1 MKGAIPL
8 LIALLV
14 AGCGGVT
21 AKSSVK
27 RDATLYPPNNG
38 DICLLAGAPTSDVE
52 YEVLGRVVAT
62 KRSYG
67 SSDELFVPMALE
79 ARKLGADAI
88 INLQASQRFKG
99 PLPWRV
105 TSPTGDGQA
114 IKVLPESPPIE
125 CLLAGGR
132 LLGRDGLVTQNTA
145 PKVVSATATQ
155 PGTSTDGEVTSGDD
169 TGLKPDL
176 HSELV
181 KLDDLRQ
188 QGILTDAEFETEKKK
203 LLARN

>member
-1 MKGAIPL
+1 MKGAIAL
-8 LIALLV
+8 LAGVLV

-21 AKSSVK
+21 AKSSVN

-38 DICLLAGAPTSDVE
+38 NICLLAGAPPSDVE

-67 SSDELFVPMALE
+67 SSDELFLPMALE
-79 ARKLGADAI
+79 GRKLGADAI

-114 IKVLPESPPIE
+114 VKVLSESPKIE

-132 LLGRDGLVTQNTA
+132 LLGPDGLVTKNTG
-145 PKVVSATATQ
+145 PEVVSEKVTQ
-155 PGTSTDGEVTSGDD
+155 SSESKDVEVTSRDD
-169 TGLKPDL
+169 TLSKPDL
-176 HSELV
+176 HTELM
-181 KLDDLRQ
+181 KLDDLRNK
-188 QGILTDAEFETEKKK
+188 GILTDAEFETEKQK
-203 LLARN
+203 LLAKN